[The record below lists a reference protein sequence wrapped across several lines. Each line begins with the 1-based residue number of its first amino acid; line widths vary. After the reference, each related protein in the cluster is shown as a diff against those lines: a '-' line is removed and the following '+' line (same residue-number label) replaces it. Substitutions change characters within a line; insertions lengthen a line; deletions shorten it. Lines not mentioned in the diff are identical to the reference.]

1 MSTQIRTLLYDTA
14 TIALLVAVGLLVW
27 AGQQRPPDRYLQA
40 IQSRGTL
47 RVGLDP
53 TYPPF
58 EYISDGQVV
67 GYDAQLARAI
77 ADDLGV
83 RVQFVPMALDTL
95 YDALIAG
102 KVDVLISALPVV
114 PERQAEVRYSSPY
127 YQAGQVL
134 VVRGGDAG
142 AAIASVRDLEGRRVG
157 VELGSNAD
165 TQARLLARTSLP
177 GMRVVSVYRSPV
189 EALSALARGEL
200 DAVITDNVSAH
211 TYLRDHPGEL
221 AVLTPPLTDE
231 PYVVAMPAKA
241 HGLAAHIE
249 ATLSR
254 FRAAGELPTITGTGN
269 SNR

>member
-14 TIALLVAVGLLVW
+14 TIALLVVVGLLVW

-67 GYDAQLARAI
+67 GYDAELARTI
-77 ADDLGV
+77 AGDLGV

-142 AAIASVRDLEGRRVG
+142 TAITSVRDLDGRRVG

-165 TQARLLARTSLP
+165 TEARRLARTTVP
-177 GMRVVSVYRSPV
+177 GMKVVSAYHSPA

-200 DAVITDNVSAH
+200 DAAITDNVSAQS
-211 TYLRDHPGEL
+211 YLRDHAGEL
-221 AVLTPPLTDE
+221 IVLSPPLTDE
-231 PYVVAMPAKA
+231 PYVVVMPAGA
-241 HGLAAHIE
+241 DGLAVHIE
-249 ATLSR
+249 ATLYR
-254 FRAAGELPTITGTGN
+254 LRATGEPAHIGP
-269 SNR
+269 SP